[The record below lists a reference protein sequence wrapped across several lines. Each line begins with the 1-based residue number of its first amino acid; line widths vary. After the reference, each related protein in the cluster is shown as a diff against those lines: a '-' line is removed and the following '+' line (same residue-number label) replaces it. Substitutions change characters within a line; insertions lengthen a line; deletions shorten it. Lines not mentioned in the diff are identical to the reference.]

1 MKNRSGEKIK
11 LASIDELLGVVN
23 EESAMEIEIS
33 KIHPFKNHP
42 FKVLDDEK
50 MQDLVESVKING
62 VLTPVLLRMDENE
75 EYEMVSGHRRM
86 HAAQLAGLTTIP
98 AIVRELSDDDAIVA
112 MVDANIQREELLPS
126 EKAFA
131 YKMKQEAMK
140 HQGSRTDLTL
150 GQNVPKFKRTTE
162 AIADA
167 KILYGLMLDRMSL
180 SIKNQWFDDKNRA
193 YIYFSIEDI
202 MELLNC
208 GRNKAIK
215 SMRELDD
222 ETGIGLIEKRR
233 QGFGKVNVIYVKTFM
248 PEKTDEKKFEEEL
261 KKFKKQTSVEN
272 EESTEVYISNFM
284 KSQNQTSRSLE
295 NKLQEVYISN
305 PNNTNLSDTEMNDN
319 KSNPIISV
327 DEKRFDSDNHS
338 EDYQAYENLVKKT
351 IDYESLE
358 VTHHDD
364 MRQVDE
370 IVNLIVETVMC
381 KNDKILIASNWY
393 PASLVK
399 KNF

>member
-33 KIHPFKNHP
+33 KIHSFKNHP

-162 AIADA
+162 AIADGTGESY
-167 KILYGLMLDRMSL
+167 KQIQRYIRLTELIPELLDLVDSKKLQFTVAIDISYIDKEVQEWIYEYISDTGFIKPKQIAALRNQLNDGPINQIQML
-180 SIKNQWFDDKNRA
+180 SIFN
-193 YIYFSIEDI
+193 
-202 MELLNC
+202 NC
-208 GRNKAIK
+208 VMA
-215 SMRELDD
+215 
-222 ETGIGLIEKRR
+222 
-233 QGFGKVNVIYVKTFM
+233 
-248 PEKTDEKKFEEEL
+248 KK
-261 KKFKKQTSVEN
+261 
-272 EESTEVYISNFM
+272 I
-284 KSQNQTSRSLE
+284 SRSLTFSE
-295 NKLQEVYISN
+295 KKLTKYF
-305 PNNTNLSDTEMNDN
+305 PD
-319 KSNPIISV
+319 
-327 DEKRFDSDNHS
+327 
-338 EDYQAYENLVKKT
+338 DYTAKDMEQV
-351 IDYESLE
+351 IESLL
-358 VTHHDD
+358 D
-364 MRQVDE
+364 
-370 IVNLIVETVMC
+370 
-381 KNDKILIASNWY
+381 
-393 PASLVK
+393 PAYLRKPSSRSLVRSESLTSQPAGSTMNTRSPTSLTEAPRPQAK
-399 KNF
+399 P

>member
-131 YKMKQEAMK
+131 YKMKLEAMK
-140 HQGSRTDLTL
+140 RQGVRTDLTL
-150 GQNVPKFKRTTE
+150 SQNETKLRSDEVLSKQVGESRAQVQRFVRLTE
-162 AIADA
+162 LIP
-167 KILYGLMLDRMSL
+167 
-180 SIKNQWFDDKNRA
+180 
-193 YIYFSIEDI
+193 
-202 MELLNC
+202 ELLDLVD
-208 GRNKAIK
+208 NK
-215 SMRELDD
+215 
-222 ETGIGLIEKRR
+222 
-233 QGFGKVNVIYVKTFM
+233 
-248 PEKTDEKKFEEEL
+248 
-261 KKFKKQTSVEN
+261 
-272 EESTEVYISNFM
+272 
-284 KSQNQTSRSLE
+284 
-295 NKLQEVYISN
+295 KLQFTVAVNISYIDKEVQ
-305 PNNTNLSDTEMNDN
+305 E
-319 KSNPIISV
+319 
-327 DEKRFDSDNHS
+327 
-338 EDYQAYENLVKKT
+338 
-351 IDYESLE
+351 
-358 VTHHDD
+358 
-364 MRQVDE
+364 
-370 IVNLIVETVMC
+370 
-381 KNDKILIASNWY
+381 
-393 PASLVK
+393 
-399 KNF
+399 

>member
-50 MQDLVESVKING
+50 IQDLVESVKING

-112 MVDANIQREELLPS
+112 MVDANIQREELLPG

-150 GQNVPKFKRTTE
+150 EQNVPKFKRTTE
-162 AIADA
+162 AIADGTGESS
-167 KILYGLMLDRMSL
+167 KQIQRYIRLTELIPELLDLVDNKKLQFTVAVDISYIDKEVQEWIYEYISDTGFIKPKQIAALRNQLNDGPINQIQML
-180 SIKNQWFDDKNRA
+180 SIFN
-193 YIYFSIEDI
+193 
-202 MELLNC
+202 NC
-208 GRNKAIK
+208 VMAK
-215 SMRELDD
+215 
-222 ETGIGLIEKRR
+222 
-233 QGFGKVNVIYVKTFM
+233 KV
-248 PEKTDEKKFEEEL
+248 
-261 KKFKKQTSVEN
+261 
-272 EESTEVYISNFM
+272 
-284 KSQNQTSRSLE
+284 SRSLTFSE
-295 NKLQEVYISN
+295 KKLTKYF
-305 PNNTNLSDTEMNDN
+305 PD
-319 KSNPIISV
+319 
-327 DEKRFDSDNHS
+327 
-338 EDYQAYENLVKKT
+338 DYTAKDMEQV
-351 IDYESLE
+351 IESLLE
-358 VTHHDD
+358 KW
-364 MRQVDE
+364 MQE
-370 IVNLIVETVMC
+370 QSC
-381 KNDKILIASNWY
+381 
-393 PASLVK
+393 
-399 KNF
+399 